1 MPRSKCR
8 LTAALIASTVLVG
21 ATALT
26 NRAAVANDPVDPA
39 DASAIGQC
47 LADSRANRIPPEQC
61 VGLISDPC
69 QEIGDGASTAG
80 MMACVG
86 REHRVWDQRL
96 NDAYRDLL
104 AALDPAAQA
113 KVRDIQRAWIAWRDT
128 KCTLA
133 YVIFEGGTMAGPVS
147 AACVMDA
154 TARRSFELEAATL
167 P

>member
-1 MPRSKCR
+1 MLRPTRR

-21 ATALT
+21 AVLLT
-26 NRAAVANDPVDPA
+26 NRAAVASDPVAPA
-39 DASAIGQC
+39 DASAIAQC
-47 LADSRANRIPPEQC
+47 LADSRANRIRPEQC
-61 VGLISDPC
+61 VGLISEPC
-69 QEIGDGASTAG
+69 QETSEGASTAG

-104 AALDPAAQA
+104 ATLDPAGQA
-113 KVRDIQRAWIAWRDT
+113 KVRDIQRAWIAWRDK
-128 KCTLA
+128 KCTMA